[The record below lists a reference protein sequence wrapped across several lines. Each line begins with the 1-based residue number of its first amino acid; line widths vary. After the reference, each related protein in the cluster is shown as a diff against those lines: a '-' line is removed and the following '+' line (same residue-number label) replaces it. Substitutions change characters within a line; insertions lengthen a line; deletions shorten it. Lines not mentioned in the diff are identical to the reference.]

1 MIISTTLI
9 GGYALGYAI
18 MHSLAASYAA
28 KEWARTIWGAAAER
42 WYRLMYNVASS
53 LLLLP
58 FVPMLLWLPDR
69 LLYTLPSPWI
79 WLALLG
85 QMAALVVTVYGIW
98 LTDPWHF
105 LGLRQL
111 NSRPASPVPH
121 HNKLVVTGLYRWVR
135 HPLYLCG
142 LILIWLTPQMTIN
155 RLVLAII
162 FSAYLYIGTF
172 FEEQRL
178 VREFGADYRTYQQQ
192 VPRLFPRLWS
202 RQLLMRSGEQ
212 GARNGLSTQTQ
223 RRSEE
228 AGSTD
233 QEAV

>member
-1 MIISTTLI
+1 MITSITLI

-18 MHSLAASYAA
+18 AHSLAASHAA
-28 KEWARTIWGAAAER
+28 KDWAQQTWGTAAER
-42 WYRLMYNVASS
+42 WYRLVYNVASS

-58 FVPMLLWLPDR
+58 LVPMLLWLPDR

-85 QMAALVVTVYGIW
+85 QAAALAATVYGVW

-111 NSRPASPVPH
+111 NHRAAAPVPRQ
-121 HNKLVVTGLYRWVR
+121 NKLVVKGPYRWVR
-135 HPLYLCG
+135 HPLYFCG

-178 VREFGADYRTYQQQ
+178 VREFGADYRAYQQQ
-192 VPRLFPRLWS
+192 VPRMFPRLWNVKWS
-202 RQLLMRSGEQ
+202 E
-212 GARNGLSTQTQ
+212 
-223 RRSEE
+223 RSER
-228 AGSTD
+228 
-233 QEAV
+233 